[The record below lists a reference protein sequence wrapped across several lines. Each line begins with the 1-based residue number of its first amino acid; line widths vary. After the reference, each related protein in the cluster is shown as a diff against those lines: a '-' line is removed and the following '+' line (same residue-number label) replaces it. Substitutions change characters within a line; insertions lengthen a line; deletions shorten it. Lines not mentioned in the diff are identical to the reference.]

1 MNGAAVAPASVAVLC
16 PYRSGAVAK
25 LRLAAH
31 RGDDAVLGGVPV
43 ARRPGGGRIGLLL
56 PHPPAVELRASG
68 ARYSFLGLMPVMRDA
83 LMGKS
88 LSLGWSVATAVAAIA
103 VAAVAAVG
111 IFERAGAVA
120 PVPNQSA
127 NATGNSNADVAEI
140 LRRPQKPL

>member
-1 MNGAAVAPASVAVLC
+1 VALSLRYASLLIAVMTLFSAAFRSRGAPA
-16 PYRSGAVAK
+16 GA
-25 LRLAAH
+25 
-31 RGDDAVLGGVPV
+31 GLGFSFLT
-43 ARRPGGGRIGLLL
+43 LLL
-56 PHPPAVELRASG
+56 SNCAPAG

-120 PVPNQSA
+120 PVPN
-127 NATGNSNADVAEI
+127 
-140 LRRPQKPL
+140 